1 MAKLFFSSCQNLHN
15 DTLCKVT
22 MYLLGELSSVLLR
35 LPQVEVRE
43 VNIIDLIEQII
54 YQTTVTNE
62 TIEYGLSALF
72 KLYDRYPSLQERILK
87 IIKSFESHSEL
98 EVQKRACEYVRLLSP
113 AWQNERVKE
122 INIPIPPFRAAT

>member
-1 MAKLFFSSCQNLHN
+1 
-15 DTLCKVT
+15 

-98 EVQKRACEYVRLLSP
+98 
-113 AWQNERVKE
+113 
-122 INIPIPPFRAAT
+122 